1 MKTMIES
8 LKELIDETP
17 PELAGD
23 VFKNGIY
30 LCGGGSLLR
39 RRGSAHEKEIGVE
52 VHLADEPILCVSR
65 GTGLM
70 SENIGAYRNLLDN
83 FSNSKIINL

>member
-1 MKTMIES
+1 MVES

-17 PELAGD
+17 PELTGD

-39 RRGSAHEKEIGVE
+39 GIDQVIKKDIGVE
-52 VHLADEPILCVSR
+52 GHLADEPILCVSR